1 MAAGSAIAARI
12 SRDSAKQAPNG
23 DAPIT
28 LSDLAVPRIFWGIDN
43 VLPSENAQ
51 QGVQIAYSAIR
62 FGQYKSA

>member
-28 LSDLAVPRIFWGIDN
+28 LSD
-43 VLPSENAQ
+43 
-51 QGVQIAYSAIR
+51 
-62 FGQYKSA
+62 